1 MMTPVKRVNRFF
13 MLLTAPFL
21 GLVIVLL
28 WYQPSLTLELDTGQF
43 AAEPGPLELTTALKK
58 DLLQAQNSA
67 SYTIDAIGASAQLY
81 KKTTNAMNALVTTAA
96 AQASRPELIYNRRI
110 TARLGIPA
118 DVISSDRITIELY
131 RLNPGN
137 YKAYALK
144 IKLKDATA
152 MKMSLAGDGTGQ
164 AETTMHAVA
173 RYGAVAGINAGGFA
187 DQGGKR
193 YPLST
198 TIVGSK
204 YVYGF
209 EPTYKDLSFVG
220 LNKSGQLIGGKFT
233 SKSQLDQLEPV
244 FGATFV
250 PVLLKNSVR
259 QAIPYKWLTSPKRAP
274 RTVIGKYKDDQLL
287 VLVADGYNENGNSG
301 ATLEEIQNKL
311 WSMGVTDA
319 YNLDGGGSS
328 SLIFR
333 GKVINDPSDGNL
345 RQVPTNFL
353 FFK

>member
-13 MLLTAPFL
+13 MLLTAPFI
-21 GLVIVLL
+21 GLLIAL
-28 WYQPSLTLELDTGQF
+28 WAYQPKLTLDLDTSKF
-43 AAEPGPLELTTALKK
+43 AAAPGPLEQTAQLKQ
-58 DLLQAQNSA
+58 DLLQAQNAA
-67 SYTIDAIGASAQLY
+67 SYTIDAIGATATLY
-81 KKTTNAMNALVTTAA
+81 NRTTNAMNSLVTTAA
-96 AQASRPELIYNRRI
+96 AQVSRPELIYNRRI
-110 TARLGIPA
+110 TARLGVPA

-144 IKLKDATA
+144 IKLKDAAA

-164 AETTMHAVA
+164 AETTMQAVN

-187 DQGGKR
+187 DQNGKR

-198 TIVGSK
+198 TIANGS
-204 YVYGF
+204 YLYGF

-220 LNKSGQLIGGKFT
+220 LSKAGKLIGGKFS
-233 SKSQLDQLEPV
+233 SKVQLDQLEPA

-250 PVLLKNSVR
+250 PVLIKNGMLQPIPLKW
-259 QAIPYKWLTSPKRAP
+259 QISPKRAP
-274 RTVIGKYKDDQLL
+274 RTIIGKYKDDQLL
-287 VLVADGYNENGNSG
+287 VLVADGYNESGNSG
-301 ATLEEIQNKL
+301 ATLMELQSKL
-311 WSMGVTDA
+311 WRMGVVDA

-333 GKVINDPSDGNL
+333 GKVINKPSDGVL

>member
-21 GLVIVLL
+21 GMLLVLW
-28 WYQPSLTLELDTGQF
+28 WYQPSLTVNLNTDQF
-43 AAEPGPLELTTALKK
+43 AAVPGPLEQTAALKQ

-67 SYTIDAIGASAQLY
+67 SYTIDAIGASAELY
-81 KKTTNAMNALVTTAA
+81 KQTTDAMNALVSTAT
-96 AQASRPELIYNRRI
+96 AQVSRPELIYNRRI
-110 TARLGIPA
+110 TAKLGIPA

-144 IKLKDATA
+144 IKLKDAAA
-152 MKMSLAGDGTGQ
+152 MKMSLAGDGIGQ

-187 DQGGKR
+187 DQDGKR

-198 TIVGSK
+198 TIVDGK

-209 EPTYKDLSFVG
+209 EPSYKDLSFVG

-250 PVLLKNSVR
+250 PVLLQNGVR
-259 QAIPYKWLTSPKRAP
+259 QAIPYKWQTSPKRAP

-287 VLVADGYNENGNSG
+287 IFVADGYNENGNSG

-311 WSMGVTDA
+311 WGMGVIDA